1 MFVELRELPCSGA
14 IRRQNC
20 YRQTFAWD
28 RSVKE
33 KKMAQQDE
41 KALNREEK
49 LKALEAA
56 IVKLEKDYGKGA
68 VMKLGDPEPA

>member
-1 MFVELRELPCSGA
+1 
-14 IRRQNC
+14 
-20 YRQTFAWD
+20 
-28 RSVKE
+28 
-33 KKMAQQDE
+33 MAQQDE

-68 VMKLGDPEPA
+68 VMKLGGLVSVRWHI